1 MVQVLLKDKNRH
13 ILIMSRDL
21 NKLVLDILLN
31 INFSLSFKH
40 RHRCVNDTPIDSCT
54 RSVSMWVDSCKDSY
68 FTAGEWNG

>member
-40 RHRCVNDTPIDSCT
+40 RHRCVNDTLIDILYKVRLYVGRFLQGQLFYC
-54 RSVSMWVDSCKDSY
+54 
-68 FTAGEWNG
+68 G